1 MNRIFL
7 IVCTF
12 TLLTAK
18 ANAQIS
24 GGSAGGTKST
34 EVKASD
40 INAGGV
46 SGDVNVF
53 SGTFNTSYTLGT
65 VNTRS
70 GLSFTASISHSSTYT
85 NGDNP
90 PNLSGV
96 PYGEGWN
103 LNVPTI
109 SVSTEDFNKYT
120 LYQTFNLQSSP
131 GLSGIETP
139 LFTSSES
146 GAEGSLSWF
155 APQLNIPGVASGRL
169 IYKRQEQIDGVGT
182 FTLAEFD
189 NYVEVKLS
197 GGTWVVT
204 TSDGTLYTFDTQMGS
219 ERSPVNQRSTPG
231 NNTTSNTIAGGI
243 FPKLDVTTWY
253 LSSIRHLNKL
263 GQIEF
268 KYKTGGF
275 FYDAFSVHSDFYKEF
290 MSTNSAILN
299 RDKPVARDI
308 ILKSIESDI
317 EKLVLD
323 YSVMLQLPKGSNLL
337 PATNTISGDVMYCKK
352 TIKLWNFNNGTDGS
366 DWDRFLHLKSQNIG
380 ANISGI
386 SPTNPYTGS
395 LTNSGLPGQVMVKES
410 ALNVGSISNG
420 SGLKFTYDANNGE
433 MRSGFLSSPRFGSSS
448 LTPAG
453 DLYEVKFNM
462 NAFDESTFYLNLF
475 DVNLATGDNRVNA
488 SSSGP
493 NVLNADCY
501 KEKYGASVYSTFQ
514 HAAKWAMTPLLPS
527 NQIKVFSNFFT
538 MPNLPNEFGGFN
550 IQIGP
555 ANSDNDCSADKNKV
569 SGNTNANPDYKLT
582 YPSYGSSG
590 MPNGGGALK
599 SGDLIPNN
607 FGIGVFW
614 SAMNWF
620 YHP

>member
-1 MNRIFL
+1 M
-7 IVCTF
+7 
-12 TLLTAK
+12 
-18 ANAQIS
+18 
-24 GGSAGGTKST
+24 
-34 EVKASD
+34 
-40 INAGGV
+40 
-46 SGDVNVF
+46 
-53 SGTFNTSYTLGT
+53 
-65 VNTRS
+65 
-70 GLSFTASISHSSTYT
+70 
-85 NGDNP
+85 
-90 PNLSGV
+90 
-96 PYGEGWN
+96 
-103 LNVPTI
+103 
-109 SVSTEDFNKYT
+109 
-120 LYQTFNLQSSP
+120 
-131 GLSGIETP
+131 
-139 LFTSSES
+139 
-146 GAEGSLSWF
+146 
-155 APQLNIPGVASGRL
+155 
-169 IYKRQEQIDGVGT
+169 
-182 FTLAEFD
+182 
-189 NYVEVKLS
+189 
-197 GGTWVVT
+197 
-204 TSDGTLYTFDTQMGS
+204 
-219 ERSPVNQRSTPG
+219 
-231 NNTTSNTIAGGI
+231 
-243 FPKLDVTTWY
+243 
-253 LSSIRHLNKL
+253 
-263 GQIEF
+263 
-268 KYKTGGF
+268 
-275 FYDAFSVHSDFYKEF
+275 
-290 MSTNSAILN
+290 
-299 RDKPVARDI
+299 
-308 ILKSIESDI
+308 
-317 EKLVLD
+317 
-323 YSVMLQLPKGSNLL
+323 
-337 PATNTISGDVMYCKK
+337 
-352 TIKLWNFNNGTDGS
+352 
-366 DWDRFLHLKSQNIG
+366 
-380 ANISGI
+380 
-386 SPTNPYTGS
+386 
-395 LTNSGLPGQVMVKES
+395 TNSGLPGQVMVKES

-555 ANSDNDCSADKNKV
+555 ANSDNDCSADKNKI

-620 YHP
+620 YHPKIGGDVHAGKWWKDNTGGNWKNIPTMISPSVSLNSVEVVRYAKNPYVLKRAQFYVKNNDNNWALSGHLGLLYEIKLVDRYVRTLKRLGNSVTPPNTAINTYKDKRNVILLTGIKQLPNDINATFENSSTAPATVFVYGLSTTPT